1 MCFTRYIGLVIVMLY
16 LTGCTF
22 EFFPETK
29 KTEELLVVEG
39 MVTDQNR
46 VNRIILSKSVQTG
59 TPFTSKPVKGAR
71 VTITDENGSVNIL
84 NEFPEGTYST
94 DSTTFRGHVGG
105 RYSLGIELNDTIY
118 ETDFI
123 EMLPVPEI
131 NNLYYEKVVIKAG
144 RDSSE
149 REEGCNIYLD
159 SFDPSGKCLFFRWD
173 YIETWEYVIPYSA
186 LNKTCWITESS
197 DEVLIR
203 NTSSFGQTRVTK
215 FPVLF
220 ISNKTDRLKETYS
233 ILVNQYSITGTE
245 YKFWEMV
252 QNISQKVGSPY
263 DITPS
268 AIPSNIRCITDP
280 AETVLGYFSVS
291 AMTQKRIFI
300 NELFMGQPN
309 FYTYCA
315 TDTLSGE
322 LPQTGLNTEF
332 WVIEDY
338 GDEVPPFWIISSFRE
353 CADCTVRGT
362 NIRPP
367 FWIGK

>member
-1 MCFTRYIGLVIVMLY
+1 LVN
-16 LTGCTF
+16 LTGCTI
-22 EFFPETK
+22 EFLPETK

-59 TPFTSKPVKGAR
+59 KPFTSKPVKGAR
-71 VTITDENGSVNIL
+71 VTITDENGFVNNLI
-84 NEFPEGTYST
+84 EFPEGTYNT
-94 DSTTFRGHVGG
+94 DSTTFRGHAGG
-105 RYSLGIELNDTIY
+105 RYSLGIELNDTTY

-131 NNLYYEKVVIKAG
+131 NSLYYKKVVIRAG

-149 REEGCNIYLD
+149 LEEGCSIFLD
-159 SFDPSGKCLFFRWD
+159 SYDPSGKCLFFRWD
-173 YIETWEYVIPYSA
+173 YVETWEYVIPYAA
-186 LNKTCWITESS
+186 LNKTCWITENS

-203 NTSSFGQTRVTK
+203 NTSSFSQARVTK
-215 FPVLF
+215 YPVLF

-233 ILVNQYSITGTE
+233 ILVNQYSITETE

-268 AIPSNIRCITDP
+268 AIPSNIRCVTDP
-280 AETVLGYFSVS
+280 GETVLGYFSVS
-291 AMTQKRIFI
+291 ATTRKRLFI
-300 NELFMGQPN
+300 DELFMGQPN

-322 LPQTGLNTEF
+322 LPQTGLNSEF
-332 WVIEDY
+332 WVIEDFS
-338 GDEVPPFWIISSFRE
+338 DEIPPFWVISTFRE

-367 FWIGK
+367 FWDDK

>member
-1 MCFTRYIGLVIVMLY
+1 MNLLRYTGLIILLAN
-16 LTGCTF
+16 LTGCTI
-22 EFFPETK
+22 EFLPETK

-46 VNRIILSKSVQTG
+46 INRIMLSKSVQTG
-59 TPFTSKPVKGAR
+59 QPFTSKPVKGAR
-71 VTITDENGSVNIL
+71 VTITDENGLVNDL
-84 NEFPEGTYST
+84 TEFPEGTYNT

-105 RYSLGIELNDTIY
+105 RYSLGIELNDTTY

-131 NNLYYEKVVIKAG
+131 KSLYYEKTVIRAG

-149 REEGCNIYLD
+149 LEEGCSIFLD
-159 SFDPSGKCLFFRWD
+159 SYDPSGKCLFFRWD
-173 YIETWEYVIPYSA
+173 YVETWEYVIPYAA
-186 LNKTCWITESS
+186 LNKTCWITENS

-203 NTSSFGQTRVTK
+203 NTSSFSQARVTK
-215 FPVLF
+215 YPVLF

-233 ILVNQYSITGTE
+233 ILVNQYSITETE

-268 AIPSNIRCITDP
+268 AIPSNIRCVTDP
-280 AETVLGYFSVS
+280 GETVLGYFSVS
-291 AMTQKRIFI
+291 ATTRKRLFI
-300 NELFMGQPN
+300 HELFMGQPN
-309 FYTYCA
+309 FFTYCA

-322 LPQTGLNTEF
+322 LPQTGLNSEF
-332 WVIEDY
+332 WVIEDFS
-338 GDEVPPFWIISSFRE
+338 DEIPPFWVISTFRE

-367 FWIGK
+367 FWDDK